1 MSKTKEMV
9 STALTTL
16 NKKGAKAL
24 GKLNE
29 GGAIAKQVWKDT
41 DLAGK
46 ASAIIGAGAG
56 LAAVTQG
63 GTAAV
68 KAVRK
73 HPVGAA
79 VAAASLA
86 AVGAAV
92 YAVKKR
98 KDAATKRTSKQVVA
112 KKATAKKSAAKKTTK
127 KATTKKTAARKAPAK
142 KAAAKSSA
150 RKAPAKKTARK
161 STSRGS
167 SRASADGAASA

>member
-16 NKKGAKAL
+16 NKSGAKAL

-41 DLAGK
+41 DIAGK
-46 ASAIIGAGAG
+46 ASAIVGAGAG
-56 LAAVTQG
+56 LAAIRKG

-79 VAAASLA
+79 VAAASIA

-112 KKATAKKSAAKKTTK
+112 K
-127 KATTKKTAARKAPAK
+127 
-142 KAAAKSSA
+142 
-150 RKAPAKKTARK
+150 
-161 STSRGS
+161 
-167 SRASADGAASA
+167 